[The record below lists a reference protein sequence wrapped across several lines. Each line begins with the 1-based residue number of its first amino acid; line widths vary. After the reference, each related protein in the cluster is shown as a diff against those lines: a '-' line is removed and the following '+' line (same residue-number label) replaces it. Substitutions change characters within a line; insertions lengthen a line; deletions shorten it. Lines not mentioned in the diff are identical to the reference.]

1 MELKLSD
8 QNWSANRITLKGLVV
23 GFLILV
29 LLIPTLFIMSLV
41 SERAGRQK
49 EVAAE
54 VSSKWATAQNL
65 IGPILVI
72 PYTELL
78 KTEDGKT
85 SLVKKLAYFLPEQ
98 LNIDGSLQPEMRHRS
113 IYNIAVYKS
122 QVNITGNFPAIKPE
136 DLNIP
141 RENLILDEAQ
151 VCFGISDFKGIEE
164 QLNLNFNNIQIPM
177 NSGTPNPELF
187 GNGVNAMIPVA
198 LNTIDKP
205 QSFSINMHL
214 KGSERLYFTPVGKT
228 TKVHIAST
236 WTNPSFDGNF
246 IPLSSTVN
254 EKGFNVDWQ
263 VQNLNRNYP
272 QSWKDTKF
280 DIDASAFG
288 INLLQPVDSYS
299 MTTRS
304 VKYAILFIA
313 LSFAL
318 YFFIE
323 IIQKRNVH
331 PGQYVL
337 VGLALCIFYTLL
349 LSISEYLPFSVAY
362 LISTMATVILIT
374 TYSKTLFA
382 SWKIAGFLG
391 GVLLALYGFIYVLI
405 QLQDGAL
412 IFGSIGLFVLL
423 AIIMYYSRKI
433 DWQNNEQKQTVVVA

>member
-1 MELKLSD
+1 
-8 QNWSANRITLKGLVV
+8 
-23 GFLILV
+23 
-29 LLIPTLFIMSLV
+29 MSLV

-98 LNIDGSLQPEMRHRS
+98 LNIDVSLQPEMRHRS

-236 WTNPSFDGNF
+236 WTNPSFDGNLV
-246 IPLSSTVN
+246 PL
-254 EKGFNVDWQ
+254 
-263 VQNLNRNYP
+263 
-272 QSWKDTKF
+272 
-280 DIDASAFG
+280 
-288 INLLQPVDSYS
+288 
-299 MTTRS
+299 
-304 VKYAILFIA
+304 
-313 LSFAL
+313 
-318 YFFIE
+318 
-323 IIQKRNVH
+323 
-331 PGQYVL
+331 
-337 VGLALCIFYTLL
+337 
-349 LSISEYLPFSVAY
+349 
-362 LISTMATVILIT
+362 
-374 TYSKTLFA
+374 
-382 SWKIAGFLG
+382 
-391 GVLLALYGFIYVLI
+391 
-405 QLQDGAL
+405 
-412 IFGSIGLFVLL
+412 
-423 AIIMYYSRKI
+423 
-433 DWQNNEQKQTVVVA
+433 

>member
-8 QNWSANRITLKGLVV
+8 QNWSANRITLKGLVI
-23 GFLILV
+23 GFLTLV

-72 PYTELL
+72 PYTELI
-78 KTEDGKT
+78 KTEDGKAN
-85 SLVKKLAYFLPEQ
+85 LVKKFAYFLPEQ
-98 LNIDGSLQPEMRHRS
+98 LNIDGTLQPEMRHRS

-122 QVNITGNFPAIKPE
+122 QVNISGSFPALNFQE
-136 DLNIP
+136 LNIP
-141 RENLILDEAQ
+141 RENLILNEAQ
-151 VCFGISDFKGIEE
+151 ICFGISDFKGIEE
-164 QLNLNFNNIQIPM
+164 QLNLNFNNTQIPM

-187 GNGVNAMIPVA
+187 GNGVNAAIPVA
-198 LNTIDKP
+198 LNSIDKS
-205 QSFSINMHL
+205 QSFAINLHL
-214 KGSERLYFTPVGKT
+214 KGSEKLYFTPVGKT
-228 TKVHIAST
+228 TKVHMTSS
-236 WTNPSFDGNF
+236 WTTPSFDGNF
-246 IPLSSTVN
+246 IPLNSTVN
-254 EKGFNVDWQ
+254 EKGFSADWQ

-272 QSWKDTKF
+272 QSWKDAKF

-288 INLLQPVDSYS
+288 VNLLQPVDSYS

-323 IIQKRNVH
+323 IVQKRNIH
-331 PGQYVL
+331 PAQYVL
-337 VGLALCIFYTLL
+337 VGLALCVFYTLL

-362 LISTMATVILIT
+362 ITSTIATVTLIT
-374 TYSKTLFA
+374 TYSKTLFG
-382 SWKIAGFLG
+382 SWKIALMLGF
-391 GVLLALYGFIYVLI
+391 VLLALYGFIYVLI

-433 DWQNNEQKQTVVVA
+433 DWQNNQQKQQQVLA